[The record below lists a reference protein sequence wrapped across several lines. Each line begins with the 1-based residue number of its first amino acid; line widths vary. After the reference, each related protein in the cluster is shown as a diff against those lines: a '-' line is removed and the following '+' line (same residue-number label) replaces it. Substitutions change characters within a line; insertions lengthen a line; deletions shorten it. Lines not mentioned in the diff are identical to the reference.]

1 MARCS
6 GFVRPDINNVPNTQ
20 YKRREKNEMERKGKE
35 KKSVR
40 DILDSAVEDFTI
52 GNPDAQRS

>member
-1 MARCS
+1 MACCS

-20 YKRREKNEMERKGKE
+20 YKRCEKKE

-40 DILDSAVEDFTI
+40 DILDSVVEDFTI
-52 GNPDAQRS
+52 ENPDAQRS